1 MCGATVKISQYCSVC
16 KKSLDMEVVPTD
28 DGEDDGVMWLRCPD
42 CGGFLPK
49 IRDASLTGVANAD
62 ADSTTAD
69 NSITDDTDAAADEPT
84 PVAESTETTTPAAGE
99 KPSPEK
105 APQVPQEPA
114 GPQEPLDEYAALLAE
129 QDPASVVPYRPWNIY
144 TERDLVHHLAWDDVG
159 VVVAKETLPGNRQVV
174 KVYFEKMGIARLIE
188 GDTKPS

>member
-1 MCGATVKISQYCSVC
+1 VKINQYCSVC

-28 DGEDDGVMWLRCPD
+28 DGEDDGVIWLRCPD

-49 IRDASLTGVANAD
+49 IRDASLTGGED

-84 PVAESTETTTPAAGE
+84 PVAESTEATTPAAIGQ
-99 KPSPEK
+99 PSPQK
-105 APQVPQEPA
+105 APQEAA
-114 GPQEPLDEYAALLAE
+114 GPQEPLDEYTALLAE
-129 QDPASVVPYRPWNIY
+129 QDPASAVPYRPWNVY
-144 TERDLVHHLAWDDVG
+144 TKGDLVHHLAWDDVG

-188 GDTKPS
+188 GDAKPS